1 VLIPCVFTGAAIEN
15 RDDYMGVQKESRNYR
30 RIFGGED
37 LIYFSQRVDQTD
49 ICIGATQDLS
59 KQAEESIKKYRRQIE
74 DYIRRQPVFLHSL
87 TPIEPLMDAPLI
99 IKNMCNAAKMAGVGP
114 MAAVAGAISMYV
126 AQDLMPYSDELIIE
140 NGGDIYLAGSKERIV
155 SIFAGNSKLSGKIG
169 IKLRPEDLPVGI
181 CTSSGTVGHSLSFGK
196 ADAAVVLSKD
206 ACLADATATVA
217 GNIVKTA
224 KDIEP
229 AINRIRK
236 IQGISGILIVV
247 GNDMGAWGRIELT
260 GI

>member
-1 VLIPCVFTGAAIEN
+1 MGFGAEP
-15 RDDYMGVQKESRNYR
+15 RKYRNY
-30 RIFGGED
+30 
-37 LIYFSQRVDQTD
+37 IYGKNLVYFAVKVKQTD
-49 ICIGATQDLS
+49 LYIGAVKNLS
-59 KQAEESIKKYRRQIE
+59 KEAGKSIIKYRQLIE